1 MVSQLISNAVRSF
14 SLVMVLAA
22 LLTGSVA
29 EAASYQK
36 TNGTIVD
43 PIVDRSGI
51 AHSYSGPNL
60 EPNADLKGANLSY
73 ADLAV
78 APVRREPDSRV

>member
-1 MVSQLISNAVRSF
+1 MGSQLISNVVRSF
-14 SLVMVLAA
+14 FLAMVLTA

-29 EAASYQK
+29 EAANYQK

-60 EPNADLKGANLSY
+60 EPGADLSHANLDN
-73 ADLAV
+73 A
-78 APVRREPDSRV
+78 